1 MGEKGRLKA
10 KVKGKDK
17 VKLKGKASALKAEA
31 KEKDKAKL
39 KGKASALKAKAK
51 GKKTQKM
58 GRGQQRRA
66 TKAKNRSKEESP
78 QEEAPSPTGLGRL
91 FKTVAKGGAKVYLQA
106 MSPSGKKGTSWE
118 WSVRIIMTQTPGECV
133 AEHWDLVVDGLGRI
147 LWTS

>member
-31 KEKDKAKL
+31 KGKDKAKL

-58 GRGQQRRA
+58 GGHKGQEQKQGRIPTRRGPLPHW
-66 TKAKNRSKEESP
+66 SW
-78 QEEAPSPTGLGRL
+78 
-91 FKTVAKGGAKVYLQA
+91 KTVQDCGQGGGKGV
-106 MSPSGKKGTSWE
+106 PSGHVPIRKKRHILG
-118 WSVRIIMTQTPGECV
+118 V
-133 AEHWDLVVDGLGRI
+133 EHEDNNEAWAPDSR
-147 LWTS
+147 